1 MENREFGKEPNGIGQ
16 FHLPLWLRMKRK
28 IEDYKLEGKAKQK
41 IPQMLELLQHP
52 WESQS
57 HIIFRASPFFP
68 RVTCRCNHCLGLVL
82 LFPKPCS
89 FLSSFFTQ
97 IIL

>member
-52 WESQS
+52 WDGSLNPTLFFVPLHFCHVSPAGVIIVLGWCFCFQS
-57 HIIFRASPFFP
+57 HALFFLFFSP
-68 RVTCRCNHCLGLVL
+68 
-82 LFPKPCS
+82 K
-89 FLSSFFTQ
+89 
-97 IIL
+97 